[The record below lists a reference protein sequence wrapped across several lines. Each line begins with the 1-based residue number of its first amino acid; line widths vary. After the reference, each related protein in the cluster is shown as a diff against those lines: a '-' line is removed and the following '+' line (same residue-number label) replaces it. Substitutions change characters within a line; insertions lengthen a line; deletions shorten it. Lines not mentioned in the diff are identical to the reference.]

1 MTSNRLSI
9 HISSSDIY
17 YENHNTG
24 ESIYTFLVDQQNED
38 KAFIPKKF
46 AYRNSFEKYISNF
59 LPAFSIDD
67 VEKYDLYANKN
78 SKYLYYRFN
87 EYINGYGGKRKKI
100 KHTQK
105 RKDSIG
111 LKKIEERNKQFLVE
125 KIIHSVEFQ
134 NPYTNSVEQK
144 PEIIDI
150 VETNYKIAR
159 RVYQYLYLDIAD
171 LFQEFFRSLPPQDI
185 QDMDDDI
192 KSNGW
197 GVRNILDIEN
207 SPELLNIFQT
217 FYHTTGRLPLSNG
230 HLIVPDGDAPAG
242 ENKVNMKSLSDM
254 FRHTY
259 QHGLVSLLFLG
270 VIHYYFDATDQQLI
284 KNALTELYG
293 NLSYITL
300 SGARD
305 FEFGNISNLTARISF
320 LIKSASRQNIR
331 NREREDRENT
341 YKINNDASFIPKS
354 NDPLDV
360 VLDIFD
366 ETIEHKKTSRPYVPP
381 QVQTAPIIE
390 IETQAIDNEFA
401 KVKEQYDRVSNVA
414 AEQKQTEELVDRI
427 IKDKNLFQNVE
438 IDDMD

>member
-159 RVYQYLYLDIAD
+159 HVYQYLYLDIAD

-192 KSNGW
+192 KSNEW

-259 QHGLVSLLFLG
+259 
-270 VIHYYFDATDQQLI
+270 
-284 KNALTELYG
+284 
-293 NLSYITL
+293 
-300 SGARD
+300 
-305 FEFGNISNLTARISF
+305 
-320 LIKSASRQNIR
+320 
-331 NREREDRENT
+331 
-341 YKINNDASFIPKS
+341 
-354 NDPLDV
+354 
-360 VLDIFD
+360 
-366 ETIEHKKTSRPYVPP
+366 
-381 QVQTAPIIE
+381 
-390 IETQAIDNEFA
+390 
-401 KVKEQYDRVSNVA
+401 
-414 AEQKQTEELVDRI
+414 
-427 IKDKNLFQNVE
+427 
-438 IDDMD
+438 

>member
-9 HISSSDIY
+9 QISSGDIY
-17 YENHNTG
+17 YKNHNTG
-24 ESIYTFLVDQQNED
+24 KSIYTFLVDQQNED
-38 KAFIPKKF
+38 KAFIPKQFTYK
-46 AYRNSFEKYISNF
+46 NSFEKYISNF
-59 LPAFSIDD
+59 LPSFSIDD
-67 VEKYDLYANKN
+67 VEKYDLYAKKN
-78 SKYLYYRFN
+78 LKYMFYRFN
-87 EYINGYGGKRKKI
+87 EYIKAYGGKRREI

-105 RKDSIG
+105 LKDSIG
-111 LKKIEERNKQFLVE
+111 LKKIEERNEQFLVE
-125 KIIHSVEFQ
+125 KIIHSIEFQ

-230 HLIVPDGDAPAG
+230 LLIVPDGDAPAG
-242 ENKVNMKSLSDM
+242 ENKVNMKSLFDM
-254 FRHTY
+254 SRHTY
-259 QHGLVSLLFLG
+259 SRGLVSLPFLG

-284 KNALTELYG
+284 ENALTELYG

-305 FEFGNISNLTARISF
+305 FEFDNISNLTARI
-320 LIKSASRQNIR
+320 
-331 NREREDRENT
+331 
-341 YKINNDASFIPKS
+341 
-354 NDPLDV
+354 
-360 VLDIFD
+360 IF
-366 ETIEHKKTSRPYVPP
+366 
-381 QVQTAPIIE
+381 
-390 IETQAIDNEFA
+390 
-401 KVKEQYDRVSNVA
+401 
-414 AEQKQTEELVDRI
+414 
-427 IKDKNLFQNVE
+427 
-438 IDDMD
+438 